1 MSVFA
6 VDPVLDQ
13 LTSTGCPVGIE
24 PFERF
29 KLQSGVLM
37 IFELFFHSTNDVVY
51 AGMVIGQFVEALIPS
66 TYAEHCAPPGQDW
79 VMSDH
84 DGFS

>member
-6 VDPVLDQ
+6 VDPVLFQ
-13 LTSTGCPVGIE
+13 LTSTGCPVGTE
-24 PFERF
+24 PAERF
-29 KLQSGVLM
+29 MLQSGVVM
-37 IFELFFHSTNDVVY
+37 IFELLFHSTNDVVY
-51 AGMVIGQFVEALIPS
+51 AGIVIGQFVEALILS
-66 TYAEHCAPPGQDW
+66 TYAKHCAPPGQDW